1 MADTN
6 NTVDDLL
13 LQEDLDFVAS
23 TLTNATREVMRLQ
36 EQLTAARYAL
46 DMAEALLRRVDVAG
60 GGSSTLILD
69 DEMRRRLRGSDQAH
83 RAAID
88 WRKDR
93 DAWLEARP

>member
-1 MADTN
+1 MADTD
-6 NTVDDLL
+6 NTG
-13 LQEDLDFVAS
+13 S
-23 TLTNATREVMRLQ
+23 TPTLQ
-36 EQLTAARYAL
+36 EQLVAARYAL
-46 DMAEALLRRVDVAG
+46 DMAEQLLRRVDVAG

-69 DEMRRRLRGSDQAH
+69 DEMHRPSRGSDRAH

>member
-1 MADTN
+1 MADTD
-6 NTVDDLL
+6 NTG
-13 LQEDLDFVAS
+13 S
-23 TLTNATREVMRLQ
+23 TPTLQ

-46 DMAEALLRRVDVAG
+46 DMAEQLLRRVEVAG

-69 DEMRRRLRGSDQAH
+69 DEMCWPSRGSDRAH